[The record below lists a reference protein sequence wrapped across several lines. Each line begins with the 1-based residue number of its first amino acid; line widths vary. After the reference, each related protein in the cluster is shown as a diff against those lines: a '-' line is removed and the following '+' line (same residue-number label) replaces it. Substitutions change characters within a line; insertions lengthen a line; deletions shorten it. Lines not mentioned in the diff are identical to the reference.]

1 MRESWRDRFVNHKP
15 SVKETEPTVTKGA
28 ILAGGKTPDEAPVAP
43 KDANGQDVRQSVE
56 DRNDS

>member
-1 MRESWRDRFVNHKP
+1 
-15 SVKETEPTVTKGA
+15 VKETEPTVTKGA